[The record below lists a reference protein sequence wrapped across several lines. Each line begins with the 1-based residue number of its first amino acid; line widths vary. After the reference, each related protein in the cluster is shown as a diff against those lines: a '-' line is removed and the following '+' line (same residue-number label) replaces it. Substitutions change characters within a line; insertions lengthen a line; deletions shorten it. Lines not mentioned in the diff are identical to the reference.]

1 MTETEFIIEN
11 CFNKNDVDKEYTTAQ
26 GNGGQ
31 KVNKTCSAVQLI
43 HRPTGISIKVQDT
56 RHRHKNEEIAWER
69 LKEKVQSIHKDKA
82 INDYK
87 NAIRAQIGNGGRSDK
102 KRTYRVKEDL
112 VIDHITGKTARL
124 SKIIKGNIGLL
135 I

>member
-1 MTETEFIIEN
+1 MDKDEQILQITAEKIAIDQCYLNSIREVLNLRKEII
-11 CFNKNDVDKEYTTAQ
+11 
-26 GNGGQ
+26 
-31 KVNKTCSAVQLI
+31 L
-43 HRPTGISIKVQDT
+43 
-56 RHRHKNEEIAWER
+56 
-69 LKEKVQSIHKDKA
+69 KDKA

-124 SKIIKGNIGLL
+124 SKVIKGNLELL
-135 I
+135 K